1 MNRNLRAFGIT
12 ALVLTLP
19 LLTASSVLASPAP
32 QTENLVSLGVAD
44 SSEAISSGLSAE
56 AHTVERNDSGNLLSV
71 TWSIENSGDA
81 PATFSWPSGTSYMYD
96 DPSSF
101 SGVTIT
107 STDEG
112 RRYHP
117 LMDSEGD
124 CLCSGNVSLDFKATI
139 EPGEKVAYWS
149 MYSVPLDVSEI
160 DLEIPGFDAI
170 ESIPVS

>member
-1 MNRNLRAFGIT
+1 MDRNLRKVGIT

-32 QTENLVSLGVAD
+32 QTETLDSLGVAD
-44 SSEAISSGLSAE
+44 SSESISAGLSAE

-149 MYSVPLDVSEI
+149 MYSVPLDVNEI

-170 ESIPVS
+170 ENIPVS

>member
-1 MNRNLRAFGIT
+1 MNRQLRTTAIS

-19 LLTASSVLASPAP
+19 LTTASSVLASPAP
-32 QTENLVSLGVAD
+32 LTESLDSHGTAD
-44 SSEAISSGLSAE
+44 SNEAISAGLSAE
-56 AHTVERNDSGNLLSV
+56 AHTVERNESGNLLSV
-71 TWSIENSGDA
+71 TWSIENEGDA
-81 PATFSWPSGTSYMYD
+81 PTTFSWPSGTSYMYD

-107 STDEG
+107 STDE
-112 RRYHP
+112 RRRFHP

-139 EPGEKVAYWS
+139 DPGEKVAYWS
-149 MYSVPLDVSEI
+149 MYSVPVDVDEI

-170 ESIPVS
+170 EGIPVS